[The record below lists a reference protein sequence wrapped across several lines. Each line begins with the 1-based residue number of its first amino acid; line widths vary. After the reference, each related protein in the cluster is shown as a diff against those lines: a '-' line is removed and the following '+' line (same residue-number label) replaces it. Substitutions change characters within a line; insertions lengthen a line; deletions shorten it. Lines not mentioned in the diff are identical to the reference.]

1 MGRSWRLLS
10 LVVILALGLVAING
24 SAGVSRAQSATPAA
38 NEMQEPEGVTF
49 EPIGFAAGVDLP
61 TPADMVAVRFTIDP
75 GAKLPLDPGD
85 PTGGLLVVQS
95 GTFTIVAQTALTIS
109 RGAMVQQ
116 AMATP
121 EGGEM
126 PGMMEAIAVGQE
138 TTLGAG
144 DVAYVPGA
152 ISGEIRNDG
161 QEPAVGLVVLVGP
174 AGMLGEGTPE
184 AGTPTS

>member
-1 MGRSWRLLS
+1 MRRSWRLLS
-10 LVVILALGLVAING
+10 LVAILALGLVAING
-24 SAGVSRAQSATPAA
+24 STGVSRAQSATPAA
-38 NEMQEPEGVTF
+38 DEMQEPEGVTF
-49 EPIGFAAGVDLP
+49 EPIGFAAGVELP
-61 TPADMVAVRFTIDP
+61 TPADMIAVRLTIDP
-75 GAKLPLDPGD
+75 GATLPLEPND
-85 PTGGLLVVQS
+85 PTSGLLVVQS
-95 GTFTIVAQTALTIS
+95 GAFTLAVQTALTVS
-109 RGAMVQQ
+109 RGAIVQQ

-138 TTLGAG
+138 TTLGPN
-144 DVAYVPGA
+144 DVVYVPGN

-161 QEPAVGLVVLVGP
+161 QEPAVALVFIIGP